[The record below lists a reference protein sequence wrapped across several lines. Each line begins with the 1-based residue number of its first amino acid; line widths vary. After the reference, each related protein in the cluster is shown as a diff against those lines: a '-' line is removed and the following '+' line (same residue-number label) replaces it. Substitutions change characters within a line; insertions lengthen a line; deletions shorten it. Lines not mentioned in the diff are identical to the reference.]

1 MWKENEKE
9 EKRRDNMRREE
20 KRREEKRREEK
31 RREEKRREEK
41 RREEKRREEERRGE
55 TSLKRC
61 MQAVMS
67 ELVVEMKRVSLRD
80 QTQRCYWSSALILK
94 HQNYVWN
101 LLRLHRDS
109 RETRDSPLS
118 SETGGCTQLS
128 AFISPAHIL
137 RRRQQTPFWK
147 EYLGGSKMKA

>member
-1 MWKENEKE
+1 MRQEKKATTTREKELCEKKMKKKRRDETIWE
-9 EKRRDNMRREE
+9 EKRRGEERRG
-20 KRREEKRREEK
+20 
-31 RREEKRREEK
+31 
-41 RREEKRREEERRGE
+41 EERRGE

-61 MQAVMS
+61 MQAVML

-94 HQNYVWN
+94 RQNYVWN

-109 RETRDSPLS
+109 TETRDSPLS